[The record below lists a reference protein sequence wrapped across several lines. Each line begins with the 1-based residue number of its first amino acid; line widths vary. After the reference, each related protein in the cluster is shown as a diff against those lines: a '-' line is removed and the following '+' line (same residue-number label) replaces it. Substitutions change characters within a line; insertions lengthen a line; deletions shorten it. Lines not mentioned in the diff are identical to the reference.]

1 MVSSLP
7 DTPSSLADTASKPVV
22 KRLIEE
28 TFPTLKTTGLK
39 PLVLG
44 GEFDTWEAAG
54 AVIKF
59 PRGAGASA
67 KLDVEIAIHETLT
80 QRLGAMVPPLR
91 AVGAPSAS
99 FPWRTVAFERARGR
113 QGQTTDG
120 PIVRPKP
127 WARTSLAKEVA
138 GALSAL
144 HNTPAKAAKIAGVA
158 KRNVDLGGVDPSDKA
173 IAWATKIVANRL
185 DAFLV
190 NPFPAGTPKA
200 GPKVLCHADIKG
212 EHLYV
217 SEDGTR
223 LTAIVDWADVAISDP
238 ALDLAGFAIWLGPTF
253 VHEILEFYTGPTD
266 EGLEERAVYLARA
279 NLLTFMDE
287 HLAAGGRAGVPV
299 VDAQLRAA
307 FIPPEDPKRRR

>member
-1 MVSSLP
+1 MSSLP
-7 DTPSSLADTASKPVV
+7 DAADSFADTASKPVV

-28 TFPTLKTTGLK
+28 IFPGLKTTGLK
-39 PLVLG
+39 PLLLG
-44 GEFDTWEAAG
+44 GDFDTWEAAG
-54 AVIKF
+54 AVMKF
-59 PRGAGASA
+59 PRDAASSA
-67 KLDVEIAIHETLT
+67 KLDLEIALHDQLA
-80 QRLGAMVPPLR
+80 QRLGPMVPAVR
-91 AVGAPSAS
+91 AVGEPAAS
-99 FPWRTVAFERARGR
+99 FPWRSVAFDRARGR
-113 QGQTTDG
+113 QGQTVDG

-144 HNTPAKAAKIAGVA
+144 HTTPAKVAKAAGVP
-158 KRNVDLGGVDPSDKA
+158 KRDVDLGGVDPSEKA
-173 IAWATKIVANRL
+173 IAWATKIVGNRL

-190 NPFPAGTPKA
+190 DPFPAGTPKP
-200 GPKVLCHADIKG
+200 GPKVLCHTDIKG

-253 VHEILEFYTGPTD
+253 VHEILEFYTGPSD
-266 EGLEERAVYLARA
+266 EGIEERAVYLARA
-279 NLLTFMDE
+279 NLLTYMDE
-287 HLAAGGRAGVPV
+287 YLAREGKAGVPV
-299 VDAQLRAA
+299 VDAQLRAV

>member
-1 MVSSLP
+1 VSSLP
-7 DTPSSLADTASKPVV
+7 DASPSFVDTASKPVV

-28 TFPTLKTTGLK
+28 TFPGLKTTGLK
-39 PLVLG
+39 PLLLG

-59 PRGAGASA
+59 PRGADASA
-67 KLDVEIAIHETLT
+67 KLDVEIAVHETLA

-91 AVGAPSAS
+91 AVGAPTGS

-113 QGQTTDG
+113 QGQTSDG

-144 HNTPAKAAKIAGVA
+144 HTTPAKMAKVAGVV
-158 KRNVDLGGVDPSDKA
+158 KRDVDLDGVDPSDKT
-173 IAWATKIVANRL
+173 IAWATKIVGHRL
-185 DAFLV
+185 DTFLV

-200 GPKVLCHADIKG
+200 GPKVLCHGDIKG

-253 VHEILEFYTGPTD
+253 VHEVLEFYTGPSD
-266 EGLEERAVYLARA
+266 EGIEERAVYLARA
-279 NLLTFMDE
+279 NLLIYMDE
-287 HLAAGGRAGVPV
+287 HLSGGGRAGVPV
-299 VDAQLRAA
+299 VDAQLRAV

>member
-1 MVSSLP
+1 VSSLP
-7 DTPSSLADTASKPVV
+7 DASPSFVDTASKPVV

-28 TFPTLKTTGLK
+28 TFPGLKTTGLK
-39 PLVLG
+39 PLLLG

-59 PRGAGASA
+59 PRGADASA
-67 KLDVEIAIHETLT
+67 KLDVEIAVHETLA

-91 AVGAPSAS
+91 AVGAPTGS

-113 QGQTTDG
+113 QGQTSDG

-144 HNTPAKAAKIAGVA
+144 HTTPAKMAKVAGVV
-158 KRNVDLGGVDPSDKA
+158 KRDVDLDGVDPSDKT
-173 IAWATKIVANRL
+173 IAWATKIVGHRL
-185 DAFLV
+185 DTFLV

-200 GPKVLCHADIKG
+200 GPKVLCHGDIKG

-253 VHEILEFYTGPTD
+253 VHEVLEFYTGPSD
-266 EGLEERAVYLARA
+266 EGIEERAG
-279 NLLTFMDE
+279 
-287 HLAAGGRAGVPV
+287 GGRAGVPV
-299 VDAQLRAA
+299 VDAQLRAV

>member
-7 DTPSSLADTASKPVV
+7 ESLSSFADTASKPVA
-22 KRLIEE
+22 KQLIEE
-28 TFPTLKTTGLK
+28 TFPGLKTTGLK
-39 PLVLG
+39 LVMLG
-44 GEFDTWEAAG
+44 GDFDTWEAAG
-54 AVIKF
+54 SVIKF
-59 PRGAGASA
+59 PRTPQAAA
-67 KLDVEIAIHETLT
+67 KLEVEIVLHEALV

-91 AVGAPSAS
+91 AVGEPTTS
-99 FPWRTVAFERARGR
+99 FPWRTAAFDRARGR
-113 QGQTTDG
+113 QGQTVDC

-144 HNTPAKAAKIAGVA
+144 HTTPAKVAKTAGVP
-158 KRNVDLGGVDPSDKA
+158 KREVDLGGVDPSDKT
-173 IAWATKIVANRL
+173 IAWATKIVGHRL
-185 DAFLV
+185 DSFLV

-223 LTAIVDWADVAISDP
+223 LTAIIDWADVAVSDP

-253 VHEILEFYTGPTD
+253 VHEVLEFYTGPTD

-279 NLLTFMDE
+279 NLLTYMDG
-287 HLAAGGRAGVPV
+287 LLSAGGRAGVPV
-299 VDAQLRAA
+299 VDAQLRAV

>member
-1 MVSSLP
+1 MSSLP
-7 DTPSSLADTASKPVV
+7 DAPSALADTASKPVV

-28 TFPTLKTTGLK
+28 TFPGLKTTGLK
-39 PLVLG
+39 PLHLG
-44 GEFDTWEAAG
+44 GEFDTWDVAG
-54 AVIKF
+54 TVIKF
-59 PRGAGASA
+59 PKYAEASA
-67 KLDVEIAIHETLT
+67 KLDVEIAIHETLV

-91 AVGAPSAS
+91 AIGEPSDA
-99 FPWRTVAFERARGR
+99 FPLRTVAFERARGR
-113 QGQTTDG
+113 QGQTPDG

-144 HNTPAKAAKIAGVA
+144 HTTSAKAAKTAGVA
-158 KRNVDLGGVDPSDKA
+158 KRAVDLDGVDPSDKA
-173 IAWATKIVANRL
+173 IAWATKIVGHRL
-185 DAFLV
+185 DSFLV
-190 NPFPAGTPKA
+190 NPFPAGTPKP

-253 VHEILEFYTGPTD
+253 VHEVLEFYTGPTD

-279 NLLTFMDE
+279 NLLTYMDE
-287 HLAAGGRAGVPV
+287 HLAEGGRAGVPV
-299 VDAQLRAA
+299 VDAQLRAV

>member
-1 MVSSLP
+1 MSSLP
-7 DTPSSLADTASKPVV
+7 DASASFADTASKPVV

-28 TFPTLKTTGLK
+28 IFPGLKTTGLK
-39 PLVLG
+39 PLLLG

-54 AVIKF
+54 AVMKF
-59 PRGAGASA
+59 PRDADASA
-67 KLDVEIAIHETLT
+67 KLDVEIAMHEALA
-80 QRLGAMVPPLR
+80 QRLGPMVPAMR
-91 AVGAPSAS
+91 AVGEPTTS
-99 FPWRTVAFERARGR
+99 FPWRTVAFDRARGR
-113 QGQTTDG
+113 QGQTPDG

-144 HNTPAKAAKIAGVA
+144 HTTPAKVAKVAGVA
-158 KRNVDLGGVDPSDKA
+158 RRDVDLGGVDPSDKA
-173 IAWATKIVANRL
+173 IAWATKIVGHRL

-190 NPFPAGTPKA
+190 DPFPAGTPKA

-223 LTAIVDWADVAISDP
+223 LTAIVDWADVAVSDP

-253 VHEILEFYTGPTD
+253 VHEILEFYTGPSD
-266 EGLEERAVYLARA
+266 EGIEERAVYLARA
-279 NLLTFMDE
+279 NLLTYMDE
-287 HLAAGGRAGVPV
+287 HLAREGKAGAPV
-299 VDAQLRAA
+299 VDAQLRAV

>member
-7 DTPSSLADTASKPVV
+7 DALSSFADTASKPVV
-22 KRLIEE
+22 KHLIEE
-28 TFPTLKTTGLK
+28 TFPGLKTTGLK
-39 PLVLG
+39 PLMLG

-59 PRGAGASA
+59 PRHAEASA
-67 KLDVEIAIHETLT
+67 NLDTEIVLHEALV
-80 QRLGAMVPPLR
+80 QRLGAMVPTLR
-91 AVGAPSAS
+91 AVGEPTGS
-99 FPWRTVAFERARGR
+99 FPWRTAAFDRARGR
-113 QGQTTDG
+113 QGQTSDG

-144 HNTPAKAAKIAGVA
+144 HTTPAKVAKTAGVP
-158 KRNVDLGGVDPSDKA
+158 KREVDLGGVDPSEKT
-173 IAWATKIVANRL
+173 IAWATKIVGHRL
-185 DAFLV
+185 DTFLV

-200 GPKVLCHADIKG
+200 GPKVLCHTGIKG
-212 EHLYV
+212 EHIYV

-223 LTAIVDWADVAISDP
+223 LTAIVDWADVAVSDP

-253 VHEILEFYTGPTD
+253 VHEVLEFYTGPVD
-266 EGLEERAVYLARA
+266 GGIEERAVYLARA
-279 NLLTFMDE
+279 NLLIFMDR
-287 HLAAGGRAGVPV
+287 HLAGEVRASIPV
-299 VDAQLRAA
+299 VDAQLRAV

>member
-1 MVSSLP
+1 MSTLP
-7 DTPSSLADTASKPVV
+7 DAPSAYADTASKPVA

-28 TFPTLKTTGLK
+28 TFAGSKTAGLK
-39 PLVLG
+39 PLRLG
-44 GEFDTWEAAG
+44 GEFDTWEASG
-54 AVIKF
+54 VVFKF
-59 PRGAGASA
+59 PRDDDASA
-67 KLDVEIAIHETLT
+67 KLDVEIAVHETLA
-80 QRLGAMVPPLR
+80 QRLGAMVPALR
-91 AVGAPSAS
+91 AVGEPTVA
-99 FPWRTVAFERARGR
+99 FPWRSAAFERARGR
-113 QGQTTDG
+113 QGQTSDG

-144 HNTPAKAAKIAGVA
+144 HTTPAKVVKASGVP
-158 KRNVDLGGVDPSDKA
+158 KRPVDLGGVDPSDKA
-173 IAWATKIVANRL
+173 ITWATRIVGNRL

-190 NPFPAGTPKA
+190 DPFPAGTPKA

-223 LTAIVDWADVAISDP
+223 LTAIVDWADVAVSDP

-253 VHEILEFYTGPTD
+253 VHEVLEFYTGPSD
-266 EGLEERAVYLARA
+266 EGTEERAVYLARA

-287 HLAAGGRAGVPV
+287 HLSRGGRAGVPV
-299 VDAQLRAA
+299 VDAQLRAV